1 MNARVKTLNLRAI
14 LLPRYKVTWDLT
26 PRLCVPLTVLRVP
39 VLSTSALVLDES
51 CVISGDLACHVMG
64 KVKDIESIPN
74 LRTLLSKEGF
84 LKVKLSYLGGLWIM
98 IELENEASKRSL
110 LDHVGVKSWFHIM
123 QEATQDF
130 VSEERVVWVDIKGVP
145 LNMWSRETTGLHFVS
160 EVHKD
165 GGREDDTIANDVE
178 KEKTPSVH
186 ANVMNTNIEVTE
198 SSIGESNSIHSGP
211 VHNGG
216 SILDVLEDMVRV
228 GHSMGYNLEG
238 CMKDMESIIG
248 VQGVKEVF
256 K

>member
-1 MNARVKTLNLRAI
+1 MEDFLRYGCF
-14 LLPRYKVTWDLT
+14 P
-26 PRLCVPLTVLRVP
+26 
-39 VLSTSALVLDES
+39 
-51 CVISGDLACHVMG
+51 
-64 KVKDIESIPN
+64 
-74 LRTLLSKEGF
+74 
-84 LKVKLSYLGGLWIM
+84 KVKLSYLGGLWVM

-130 VSEERVVWVDIKGVP
+130 VSEERVVWVDIEGVP
-145 LNMWSRETTGLHFVS
+145 LNMWSRETFLKIGSKWGSALDIEDNS
-160 EVHKD
+160 
-165 GGREDDTIANDVE
+165 GR
-178 KEKTPSVH
+178 KGKKLLVH
-186 ANVMNTNIEVTE
+186 ANVMNTNIKVTE